1 MSCCPSTAPTRSDSF
16 LAPQQLCLSY
26 CYSCSPSPLFSPFPL
41 MPSSTRRPER
51 PRISARTEV
60 CDAAAEY
67 ILSKDGDRGPRRLRR
82 SSPPLVPRSQEER
95 GSTSGSSFD
104 IYSDSDSETGSIFNY
119 SAHSDSKHE
128 VVRRTGSD
136 TELDSEGEEIMKDIT
151 ELDAEG
157 PAKPRHSNRTVALWK
172 REAEFWEQ

>member
-1 MSCCPSTAPTRSDSF
+1 
-16 LAPQQLCLSY
+16 
-26 CYSCSPSPLFSPFPL
+26 
-41 MPSSTRRPER
+41 MPYSTRRPGR
-51 PRISARTEV
+51 PRSSARTEV

-82 SSPPLVPRSQEER
+82 SSPPPVPRSHEES
-95 GSTSGSSFD
+95 GFTSGSSFD
-104 IYSDSDSETGSIFNY
+104 VYSDSDSEAGSLSDY
-119 SAHSDSKHE
+119 SAHSDSEDE
-128 VVRRTGSD
+128 VVRRSGSD